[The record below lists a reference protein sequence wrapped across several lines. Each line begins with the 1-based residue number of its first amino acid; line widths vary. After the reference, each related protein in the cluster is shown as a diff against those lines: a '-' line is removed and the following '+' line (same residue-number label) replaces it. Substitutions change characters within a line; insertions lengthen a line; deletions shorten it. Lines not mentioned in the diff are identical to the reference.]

1 MKTIKRIAALVLVA
15 AMVLS
20 LAACHKKNEIAVT
33 VGDVEFTSAYY
44 MCALIGADSEAK
56 SLVYEGLS
64 DEEKN
69 GYEAPDYYSKKVE
82 DKDYVTWVEEKA
94 MSELEKIAAYKTLSK
109 ENKLEVDKDTLSQ
122 TESYVEYYWSSYG
135 YSAYYEPNGVSYET
149 YKNYM
154 MDSNYAELYFE
165 HVYGEEGTKP
175 VSKEDI
181 KNKIYEKFI
190 IANVLEATYEQ
201 NATDDQKSAL
211 KTKINDYAAAIKEG
225 KMTFEQ
231 AYNDYNNIKPEDT
244 KEEEHDHDH
253 EHEDATSSVA
263 DTSSNEETSSEA
275 TTSDATSSET
285 KEEEKKEEPTPK
297 DKYASIL
304 GAEGAEGYESD
315 YYDDVKDLAVG
326 EVKVIE
332 LENSAGLALV
342 VKQDIKAD
350 EYYLTA
356 LDMTVRHM
364 LKDDEFDKD
373 IAEYIKKME
382 KNVSKYAIGQFKLKN
397 IIEPSYQ

>member
-1 MKTIKRIAALVLVA
+1 MKTIKRIAALMLVA

-56 SLVYEGLS
+56 SLVYESLS

-109 ENKLEVDKDTLSQ
+109 ENKLELEEETITQ
-122 TESYVEYYWSSYG
+122 TESYVDYYWSSYG

-149 YKNYM
+149 YKKYM
-154 MDSNYAELYFE
+154 LDSNYAELYFE
-165 HVYGEEGTKP
+165 HIYGEEGTKP

-181 KNKIYEKFI
+181 KNKIYEKFL
-190 IANVLEATYEQ
+190 IADVLEATYEE
-201 NATDDQKSAL
+201 NATDDQKAAL
-211 KTKINDYAAAIKEG
+211 KTKINDYAAAIKDG

-231 AYNDYNNIKPEDT
+231 AYNDHNGIKEEDK

-253 EHEDATSSVA
+253 EDATSSTG
-263 DTSSNEETSSEA
+263 DTS
-275 TTSDATSSET
+275 SDATSSES
-285 KEEEKKEEPTPK
+285 KEEETPEPK
-297 DKYASIL
+297 DKYASIM

-332 LENSAGLALV
+332 LENAAGLALV

-364 LKDDEFDKD
+364 LKDDEFDKE

-382 KNVSKYAIGQFKLKN
+382 KNVSKYAIGQFKVKE
-397 IIEPSYQ
+397 IVEPSYQ

>member
-33 VGDVEFTSAYY
+33 VGDIEFTSAYY

-56 SLVYEGLS
+56 SLVYESLS
-64 DEEKN
+64 DEEKS
-69 GYEAPDYYSKKVE
+69 GYETPDYYSKKVE
-82 DKDYVTWVEEKA
+82 DKDFVTWVEEKA

-109 ENKLEVDKDTLSQ
+109 ENKLELDDEIKTQ
-122 TESYVEYYWSSYG
+122 TETYAEYYWSSYG

-149 YKNYM
+149 YKTFM

-165 HVYGEEGTKP
+165 HIYGEEGTKAI
-175 VSKEDI
+175 SKEDI
-181 KNKIYEKFI
+181 KNKIYEKFV
-190 IANVLEATYEQ
+190 IADVLEATYESE
-201 NATDDQKSAL
+201 ATDDDKAAL
-211 KTKINDYAAAIKEG
+211 KTKINDYATALKEG

-231 AYNDYNNIKPEDT
+231 VYNDYNGV
-244 KEEEHDHDH
+244 EEEEETSEEEHDH
-253 EHEDATSSVA
+253 EHEDETTSS
-263 DTSSNEETSSEA
+263 TESTSSEDA
-275 TTSDATSSET
+275 TTSET
-285 KEEEKKEEPTPK
+285 EEEEEPTPI
-297 DKYASIL
+297 DQYASVF
-304 GAEGAEGYESD
+304 GAEGTEGYESD

-332 LENSAGLALV
+332 LEDGTGLALL

-356 LDMTVRHM
+356 LDSTVRHM

-382 KNVSKYAIGQFKLKN
+382 KNVSKYAIGQFKVKE

>member
-56 SLVYEGLS
+56 SLVYESLT

-69 GYEAPDYYSKKVE
+69 GYETPDYYSKKVE
-82 DKDYVTWVEEKA
+82 DKDFVTWVEEKA
-94 MSELEKIAAYKTLSK
+94 MSDLEKIAAYKTLSK
-109 ENKLEVDKDTLSQ
+109 ENKLELEEDVVTQ
-122 TESYVEYYWSSYG
+122 TESYIEYYWSSYG

-149 YKNYM
+149 YKNFM
-154 MDSNYAELYFE
+154 MDSNYSELYFE
-165 HVYGEEGTKP
+165 EGTNP

-181 KNKIYEKFI
+181 KNKIYEKFL
-190 IANVLEATYEQ
+190 IANVLEATYESE
-201 NATDDQKSAL
+201 ATDEDKASL
-211 KTKINDYAAAIKEG
+211 KTKVNDYATALKEG

-231 AYNDYNNIKPEDT
+231 VYNDYNGIT
-244 KEEEHDHDH
+244 EEETA
-253 EHEDATSSVA
+253 EEETTEEENTSSA
-263 DTSSNEETSSEA
+263 EETASETESSEETSSED
-275 TTSDATSSET
+275 TSTET
-285 KEEEKKEEPTPK
+285 EEEEEPTPI
-297 DKYASIL
+297 DQYASVF
-304 GAEGAEGYESD
+304 GAEGTEGYESD

-332 LENSAGLALV
+332 LEDGTGLALF

-356 LDMTVRHM
+356 LDSTVRHI

-382 KNVSKYAIGQFKLKN
+382 KNVSKYAIGQFKVKK

>member
-33 VGDVEFTSAYY
+33 IGDVEFTSAYY

-56 SLVYEGLS
+56 SLVYEELS
-64 DEEKN
+64 DEEKS
-69 GYEAPDYYSKKVE
+69 GYTTPDYYSKKVE
-82 DKDYVTWVEEKA
+82 DKEFVTWVEDTA
-94 MSELEKIAAYKTLSK
+94 ISELEKIAAYKTLSK
-109 ENKLEVDKDTLSQ
+109 ENKLELDKEIVAQ

-149 YKNYM
+149 YKNFM
-154 MDSNYAELYFE
+154 MDANYAELYFD
-165 HVYGEEGTKP
+165 HIYGEEGTKP
-175 VSKEDI
+175 ISKEDI
-181 KNKIYEKFI
+181 KNKIYEKFL
-190 IANVLEATYEQ
+190 IADVLEATYEEK
-201 NATDDQKSAL
+201 ATDDQKSAL
-211 KTKINDYAAAIKEG
+211 KTKINDYATAIKEG

-231 AYNDYNNIKPEDT
+231 AYNDYNNIKPEDK
-244 KEEEHDHDH
+244 KEEEHDH
-253 EHEDATSSVA
+253 EHEEA
-263 DTSSNEETSSEA
+263 TSSEA
-275 TTSDATSSET
+275 TTSETTSSES

-297 DKYASIL
+297 DKYASVF
-304 GAEGAEGYESD
+304 GAEGTQGYESD
-315 YYDDVKDLAVG
+315 YYDDVKDLGIG

-332 LENSAGLALV
+332 LENGAGLALL

-356 LDMTVRHM
+356 LDSTVRHM
-364 LKDDEFDKD
+364 LKDDEFDKE

-382 KNVSKYAIGQFKLKN
+382 KNVSKYAIGQFKVKK